1 MPRPVV
7 AIIDYG
13 HNSYEEEM
21 SVFKEVDIDV
31 VTTREPKPEAW
42 LEMAK
47 GVDGICLN
55 LSPMPAEVVEQL
67 PRLKVVARYGV
78 GYDNVAVEACTRAG
92 IWVAHCRNYC
102 NEEVSDQAMGLLL
115 SCVRHIAKRDR
126 QLREGVWTPSQNDR
140 VFRLVGKTV
149 AVLGFGGSGQ
159 AFVRK
164 IKGFLP
170 GEILV
175 VDPTENPEHITEA
188 GGRKATLEE
197 ALARA
202 DIVSLHLP
210 LKDETRH
217 LICRRTL
224 SLMHRGAILIN
235 TARGPIVKTDD
246 LLEALKEG
254 RLGAAGLD
262 VFDKEPLPPDHNLR
276 GIEGLVLSDH
286 MGWYSRESFS
296 ELKTLT
302 ARNVAAVLTGGRPI
316 FPVNRPVN
324 PRSQEGFN

>member
-1 MPRPVV
+1 MSRPVV
-7 AIIDYG
+7 AILDYG
-13 HNSYEEEM
+13 HTSYEEEM
-21 SVFKEVDIDV
+21 SVFREVGIEV
-31 VTTREPKPEAW
+31 RTSREPQPEGW
-42 LEMAK
+42 MDLVK
-47 GVDGICLN
+47 DVDGICLN
-55 LSPMPAEVVEQL
+55 LSPFPARVADAL
-67 PRLKVVARYGV
+67 PNLKVVARYGV
-78 GYDNVAVEACTRAG
+78 GYDNVDVPACTRNG

-126 QLREGVWTPSQNDR
+126 QLRQGIWTPSQQDR

-159 AFVRK
+159 AFIRK

-175 VDPTENPEHITEA
+175 VDPTEDPEHIAEA

-202 DIVSLHLP
+202 DILSLHLP

-217 LICRRTL
+217 LLCRRTF
-224 SLMHRGAILIN
+224 SLMKRGAILIN

-262 VFDKEPLPPDHNLR
+262 VFDKEPLPADHQLR
-276 GIEGLVLSDH
+276 NIEGLVLSDH

-316 FPVNRPVN
+316 FPVNRPEN
-324 PRSQEGFN
+324 PRAGAQI